1 MNCYVLLHKNNNGIT
16 LSSIRIFS
24 SLEILKEFI
33 DTTKEKKN
41 NKYYF
46 LNYFIYQTE
55 LDNINLNK
63 MDLLTKKQ
71 LIELGVRE

>member
-46 LNYFIYQTE
+46 LNYYIYQTTIDN
-55 LDNINLNK
+55 LDLSE
-63 MDLLTKKQ
+63 MTLLTKKQ